1 MILDLTQPPTHSQ
14 SVSHCLPPPSPWQ
27 PTFVVLHSSF
37 VRSFVRSLRSFV
49 HFVRSLRSLRS
60 FVRSF
65 TSFVLPPTRAHT
77 AHTNIWASHHPQPPP
92 AAAAAVRQSGSQA
105 VRQANTHSPTP
116 CRPPSLPFTAFVH
129 SFDRLFALLCV
140 RSFVRSF
147 VRAFVRSCLPF
158 CVSVCLYLTTGR
170 TDGRTDRPD
179 DRTDARTVTSS
190 QPTTRRTAARRS
202 SGPPDTTATRHTH
215 PCLRA
220 WAACALCCGSHA
232 RGGVI
237 TPAPRLA
244 CERVAVRSSWA
255 RNSRRRHNPP
265 PSTMLR
271 RPSCGGL
278 RTRHSLLALCTHCHR
293 RSVDEHGPSDGEA
306 QRLCRCPR
314 SCACGEASRCYVR
327 AVSCSFFSSASFPV
341 LFFPWLGSSWCLF
354 VLRPALL
361 FDTHAPALFCL
372 FCFLN
377 HRRQEVFP

>member
-1 MILDLTQPPTHSQ
+1 MNDFGSHPTTHPQ
-14 SVSHCLPPPSPWQ
+14 SVSQSLSSPSFPLA
-27 PTFVVLHSSF
+27 TDLRRAALFV
-37 VRSFVRSLRSFV
+37 
-49 HFVRSLRSLRS
+49 RS

-65 TSFVLPPTRAHT
+65 TSFVR
-77 AHTNIWASHHPQPPP
+77 
-92 AAAAAVRQSGSQA
+92 
-105 VRQANTHSPTP
+105 
-116 CRPPSLPFTAFVH
+116 SLRSFT
-129 SFDRLFALLCV
+129 SFT
-140 RSFVRSF
+140 SFVRSF
-147 VRAFVRSCLPF
+147 VHFVCSSPHTCTHGTHKYLGQPPPAATTRSCSRSQAVRQVSSQHSLPHSLPPSLPALHCVRSLIRSFVCSVVRSFVCSFVRSCVRSFVFAFL
-158 CVSVCLYLTTGR
+158 CICLSLFDDR